1 MRLSEHPALQC
12 PPRPRVRV
20 DDSQDGFGRAHLADL
35 PVRVSKHLPPF
46 PLWTAFP
53 PSEYYGGSVAL
64 RRAAG
69 DPTFPW
75 CWTSRARRGCP
86 VRPLEWGHS
95 PSSTAWKVQ
104 ATTTLP
110 PYRGGP
116 DVRRCVGGC
125 TLASLETGVRTMRS
139 SPYRAGLAE
148 PGRQRLR
155 AAPAST
161 ACYGPPWL
169 SPPGKPLPK
178 GRLFQTP
185 PFCERDPA
193 PGEVAHI
200 ISIPHDDHVAGGVPP
215 S

>member
-1 MRLSEHPALQC
+1 MRHFGAPGSPVS
-12 PPRPRVRV
+12 PRPQVRNISLAAIV
-20 DDSQDGFGRAHLADL
+20 DDSQYGFGRAHLADL
-35 PVRVSKHLPPF
+35 PVRVSGHLPPF
-46 PLWTAFP
+46 PPVDGFP
-53 PSEYYGGSVAL
+53 AL
-64 RRAAG
+64 RVLRRLRRPAPRGAAG
-69 DPTFPW
+69 DPTFPG
-75 CWTSRARRGCP
+75 CWTSRARRRCP

-139 SPYRAGLAE
+139 SPYRAGLAG

-169 SPPGKPLPK
+169 SPPGKPLAQGSSLPN
-178 GRLFQTP
+178 
-185 PFCERDPA
+185 
-193 PGEVAHI
+193 
-200 ISIPHDDHVAGGVPP
+200 P
-215 S
+215 SFL